1 MTRTRRRT
9 GRLRRALARTAL
21 AAAGGGVLAFLVVP
35 ILFVLPM
42 SLSSS
47 MIFEL
52 IPSRPGFTQYERFF
66 ASPDW
71 MAAIGRSVQIATGT
85 MIVATILGTL
95 AALGLSGLRGARR
108 SVLEAVLIAPR
119 IVPSI
124 VFAVAAYHVFTTVG
138 LVGTVTG
145 LVLAHTVLAFPFVV
159 VLVGSALLSLDRSL
173 VEASQGLGA
182 GPVRTFFRVTF
193 PHIRLAVSGAAL
205 FAFNVSF
212 DEVVV
217 TLFLSG
223 VRTKTLP
230 VKVWD
235 AILYEI
241 TPILPA
247 ISTLIIL
254 ASLVILTPIL
264 VFSRRRA

>member
-1 MTRTRRRT
+1 MAWTRRYHARRMA
-9 GRLRRALARTAL
+9 GRVAVGAI
-21 AAAGGGVLAFLVVP
+21 GVGVLAFLVLP
-35 ILFVLPM
+35 ILFVIPM
-42 SLSSS
+42 SFSSS

-52 IPSRPGFTQYERFF
+52 LPTKPSLVQYERFLQ
-66 ASPDW
+66 SPDW
-71 MAAIGRSVQIATGT
+71 MAAVARSFQIATGT
-85 MIVATILGTL
+85 MIVATALGTL
-95 AALGLSGLRGARR
+95 AALGLTRLRPRWR
-108 SVLEAVLIAPR
+108 PLLEAVLISPR

-124 VFAVAAYHVFTTVG
+124 VFAVASYHLFTTIG
-138 LVGTVTG
+138 LTGTIPG

-159 VLVGSALLSLDRSL
+159 VVVASALSGFDPTLA
-173 VEASQGLGA
+173 EASRSLGA
-182 GPVRTFFRVTF
+182 GHVRTFFRITF
-193 PHIRLAVSGAAL
+193 PQIRLAVFGAAL

-254 ASLVILTPIL
+254 VSLLVLAPIL
-264 VFSRRRA
+264 FVSRRRSS

>member
-1 MTRTRRRT
+1 VARGPRFRARRT
-9 GRLRRALARTAL
+9 AAQLVLS
-21 AAAGGGVLAFLVVP
+21 AAGIGVLAFLLLP
-35 ILFVLPM
+35 ILFVVPM
-42 SLSSS
+42 SFSSS

-52 IPSRPGFTQYERFF
+52 IPAKPSLIQYRRFF
-66 ASPDW
+66 ESAEW
-71 MAAIGRSVQIATGT
+71 MRAVALSFQIALGT
-85 MIVATILGTL
+85 MLVATVLGTL
-95 AALGLSGLRGARR
+95 TALGLTRLQRR
-108 SVLEAVLIAPR
+108 WRSLLEAVLISPR
-119 IVPSI
+119 VVPTI
-124 VFAVAAYHVFTTVG
+124 VFAVASYHLFTTIG
-138 LVGTVTG
+138 LTGTIAG

-159 VLVGSALLSLDRSL
+159 VVVGSALSGIDPALA
-173 VEASQGLGA
+173 EASQSLGA
-182 GPVRTFFRVTF
+182 NHVRTFFRITF
-193 PHIRLAVSGAAL
+193 PQIRLAVFGAGL

-247 ISTLIIL
+247 ISTVIIL
-254 ASLVILTPIL
+254 VSLLILAPML
-264 VFSRRRA
+264 VLSRSRSS